1 MQQHSI
7 NPLTLTIMK
16 ELYKSPVIFNEEAH
30 TYELIDGDKGCW
42 LSGVTP
48 IVAWLFP
55 ETYKGIPESIL
66 AQAAQYGGMIHKKIE
81 LADSMGIVDDPLV
94 QAYVEIKEQRGAKT
108 RANEYLVSDEKRIA
122 SSIDLLMENN
132 DIWDAKTTSKVHV
145 PNVTVQTSIY
155 AWLFEEQTGEKA
167 GDLYCLWLPKPQ
179 YGQPDLIPLKR
190 VSPEICR
197 QIVDI
202 WANDGDY
209 MVARALLDEIGFE
222 FEKQRTE
229 GSIPSGLQDLME
241 ELIDIKQCMEQ
252 MAERE
257 KAIKQVFLS
266 QMQKDGIDKMGND
279 LIEFSRKA
287 AYERTTVD
295 TTALKKKMPEVF
307 ESFKKVTKVA
317 ESLTYKVL

>member
-1 MQQHSI
+1 
-7 NPLTLTIMK
+7 MK
-16 ELYKSPVIFNEEAH
+16 EIELKKSPVIFNEDEH
-30 TYELIDGDKGCW
+30 TYTLDGKT

-94 QAYVEIKEQRGAKT
+94 QAYIDIKEEKGVKT
-108 RANEYLVSDEKRIA
+108 IANEFLVSDEKRIA
-122 SSIDLLMENN
+122 SSIDLLMEGN
-132 DIWDAKTTSKVHV
+132 DIWDAKTTSKVHI
-145 PNVTVQTSIY
+145 PNVTIQTSIY
-155 AWLFEEQTGEKA
+155 AWLFEMQTGEKA
-167 GDLYCLWLPKPQ
+167 GNLYCLWLPKPQ

-197 QIVDI
+197 QIVEI
-202 WANDGDY
+202 WANGGDY

-222 FEKQRTE
+222 FEHQRTE
-229 GSIPSGLQDLME
+229 GDIPAGLQDLMD
-241 ELIDIKQCMEQ
+241 ELIQIKTAKDQLD
-252 MAERE
+252 ERE
-257 KAIKQVFLS
+257 KAIKQVILT
-266 QMQKDGIDKMGND
+266 QMQKDGVDKMGND

-287 AYERTTVD
+287 AYTRISID
-295 TTALKKKMPEVF
+295 GNLLKEKDPDLYDECAKIVN
-307 ESFKKVTKVA
+307 VN

>member
-1 MQQHSI
+1 
-7 NPLTLTIMK
+7 MK
-16 ELYKSPVIFNEEAH
+16 ESNLKKSPVIFDEDVH
-30 TYELIDGDKGCW
+30 TYTLDGKT

-94 QAYVEIKEQRGAKT
+94 QAYIDIKDEKGVKT
-108 RANEYLVSDEKRIA
+108 IANEFLVSDEKRIA
-122 SSIDLLMENN
+122 SSIDLLMEGN
-132 DIWDAKTTSKVHV
+132 DIWDAKTTSKVHI
-145 PNVTVQTSIY
+145 PNVTIQTSIY
-155 AWLFEEQTGEKA
+155 ALLFEMQTGEKA
-167 GDLYCLWLPKPQ
+167 GNLYCLWLPKPQ
-179 YGQPDLIPLKR
+179 YGQPELIPLKR

-202 WANDGDY
+202 WANGGDY
-209 MVARALLDEIGFE
+209 MVARALLDETGFE
-222 FEKQRTE
+222 FEKQRTD
-229 GSIPSGLQDLME
+229 GSIPGGLQDLMD
-241 ELIDIKQCMEQ
+241 ELIQIKTAKDQLE
-252 MAERE
+252 ERE

-266 QMQKDGIDKMGND
+266 QMQKDGVDKMGND

-287 AYERTTVD
+287 AYTRINID
-295 TTALKKKMPEVF
+295 GKLLKEKDPDLYDECAKIVNV
-307 ESFKKVTKVA
+307 K